1 MTEVLF
7 KIVEPKVV
15 HHWVTPNALQA
26 IEKAGRVC
34 YKSEDKITD
43 ESSEKFV
50 RMLVGRRHEAMIEHA
65 CASFILTTDRGITHE
80 LVRHRMA
87 SFAQESTRYCN
98 YSKDKFDNR
107 ISVIEPPFENSHERD
122 VWIQAMDV
130 AQDAYL
136 LLLKKGVKPQIARSV
151 LPTCTKADIVLTT
164 NFREWR
170 HIMRLRTAP
179 DAHPQIIQLI
189 GFVREWFQENYPVIV
204 EDLKSDWT
212 KEG

>member
-7 KIVEPKVV
+7 NIVEPTVV
-15 HHWVTPNALQA
+15 HNWTTPNALQA
-26 IEKAGRVC
+26 IERAGRVC
-34 YKSEDKITD
+34 YKSEGKITD
-43 ESSEKFV
+43 KSAEKFV
-50 RMLVGRRHEAMIEHA
+50 KMLIDSRHEAMVEHA

-80 LVRHRMA
+80 LVRHRLA

-98 YSKDKFDNR
+98 YSKDKFSNK
-107 ISVIEPPFENSHERD
+107 ISVIEPPFSNDEERELW
-122 VWIQAMDV
+122 VQAVDI
-130 AQDAYL
+130 AQDSYL
-136 LLLKKGVKPQIARSV
+136 RLLKMGVKPQIARSV

-189 GFVREWFQENYPVIV
+189 GFVRQWFQDNYPVII
-204 EDLKSDWT
+204 EDLV
-212 KEG
+212 KEGQ